1 MEVMTTAEV
10 IKIEIPVSVQD
21 KTQSGLKSAQENL
34 NAFERSVQNLNRQI
48 GKITDDKFQI
58 SLDASDA
65 ATAKIGSIDDAL
77 SRLSGTGA
85 TVSIDADDAATGVIT
100 GAEDELAALDGSDGT
115 VGLDAD
121 DGASGPIGEVE
132 DAVGQLNGSTAT
144 VDVTADDAATG
155 VLDSVSDKAAS
166 MDGQLVNIVVQAT
179 DSAGNALDSAGH
191 NLWGQAGKVA
201 GVMGAS
207 FGILDSINTYSGF
220 EAGMDQVL
228 AISGAT
234 EDEFAALTEK
244 AKEMGATTK
253 FTATESATAMNYMA
267 MAGWKAGDM
276 ISGIS
281 GIMNLAAASGE
292 DLGTTSDIVTD
303 ALTAFGLQASDSTH
317 FADVMAQA
325 AANANTNV
333 GMMGESFKYVA
344 PVAGALGYDI
354 EDVALALGIMANSGI
369 KSSMAGTSLRRALSN
384 LASPTKQQREAM
396 EQYGMSLTDGSGR
409 MKTLAEIMTD
419 MRDNLGGLEADEQAA
434 AVSTMFGNQA
444 MSGMLAII
452 NASEKD
458 YNKLA
463 DAIDHADGAS
473 QRMADTMLDNMQGS
487 FTLMQSAIEGVEDDL
502 GEGLA
507 PLMRL
512 VADSITEAMPGLGD
526 LVSNFFDGFNEDLE
540 NLKNSKAWKEA
551 DVIGK
556 IDLAWDQLIADP
568 LSEWIDGN
576 GASTIS
582 GLISGLFEKAFAI
595 LPGGESPALSSW
607 LSSGVLFL
615 VGQKLGDLTTDVYD
629 FGKAI
634 GEFHWGGLST
644 AGMIAVGVGAA
655 AAATAALATAIEAYN
670 QTQIG
675 ASLEEHFGDITLT
688 EEQLSSIADQ
698 IIPVNWTA
706 DVTLAIDMGDQAEQA
721 RQQAEDALKKNEAI
735 EYQAQVGV
743 KLTKS
748 DLDNYSANVDQFV
761 KDRKDELDGRSFQAH
776 LLVTTFLDDSATGRS
791 LASAID
797 SWTLADSLEMDS
809 LSNQLTT
816 AVDNAISDGILSAGE
831 TQHIAELQQKI
842 NDIMGKWSGYES
854 QAQWDVLTARYSG
867 QELTGESYQALV
879 GELQEHREANNDRL
893 DQATE
898 QFYTLLHA
906 MDDSGRLDE
915 IGLSFEEVQSEWD
928 KAMQYERNRETANS
942 LMFQTNTLNGAYS
955 DEISSWNTEKAAD
968 RQNTVNT
975 LTENMGTG
983 LEYNFA
989 QSSLGAYQN
998 QKADKGLASLYE
1010 QMLPDVNDMQT
1021 AIQQYMQDNQAVPK
1035 ALYESFM
1042 EAMQIGAASGDE
1054 SAGWQM
1060 MANDIAQSGNEA
1072 LIQAIQNG
1080 NYGPELQKAMEMS
1093 LAETAEDSE
1102 YTIDS
1107 VTAKINGAEVDPEST
1122 ETVQKAVQDTLDG
1135 AGGEAT
1141 VDSTVTVNADG
1152 TEVDASGVADQVE
1165 AATTA
1170 ELAENEPTP
1179 EGQVDLQLSADPA
1192 TDYDTVYGQIQTE
1205 INTKFAAGF
1214 DTTAPL
1220 RVTLTY
1226 SITNPTASI
1235 GISGSAP
1242 GTVTASIVASA
1253 EGRFVDSPFVSLI
1266 GEDGPEYVIPVGS
1279 DRRDRGLDLWMQ
1291 AGRDL
1296 GVTAFADG
1304 GVSGKAVN
1312 TMTNSPMAGSGS
1324 GQGITVTVQNPTLKV
1339 DNVNA
1344 DGLDADG
1351 VRQVLRGSISDFA
1364 DDMSN
1369 EIANRLALVF
1379 GNSPKGATA

>member
-21 KTQSGLKSAQENL
+21 KTQSGLKSAQKNL
-34 NAFERSVQNLNRQI
+34 NAFEWSVQNLNRQI

-144 VDVTADDAATG
+144 VDVTANDAATG

-166 MDGQLVNIVVQAT
+166 MDGQLVNIVVQAR
-179 DSAGNALDSAGH
+179 DSAGSALDSAG
-191 NLWGQAGKVA
+191 NKGLSEASKVA

-207 FGILDSINTYSGF
+207 FGVLDSINTYAGF
-220 EAGMDQVL
+220 ESAMDEVL

-234 EDEFAALTEK
+234 DEEFDALTAK
-244 AKEMGATTK
+244 AKYMGATTK
-253 FTATESATAMNYMA
+253 YTATESAEAMTYMA
-267 MAGWKAGDM
+267 MAGWKANDM
-276 ISGIS
+276 IAGLP

-292 DLGTTSDIVTD
+292 DLATTSDIVTD
-303 ALTAFGLQASDSTH
+303 ALTAFGLTAGDSNH

-325 AANANTNV
+325 SANANTNV
-333 GMMGESFKYVA
+333 GMLGESFKYVA
-344 PVAGALGYDI
+344 PVAGALGYSI
-354 EDVALALGIMANSGI
+354 EDVSLALGVMANSGV
-369 KSSMAGTSLRRALSN
+369 KGSMAGTSLRRALSN
-384 LASPTKQQREAM
+384 LASPTKDQREAM
-396 EQYGMSLTDGSGR
+396 DAYGISLTDGQGR
-409 MKTLAEIMTD
+409 MLELSEIMTNL
-419 MRDNLGGLEADEQAA
+419 RDNLGGLDEAEQTA
-434 AVSTMFGNQA
+434 AVTNMFGNQA
-444 MSGMLAII
+444 MAGMLAII
-452 NASEKD
+452 NASEED

-512 VADSITEAMPGLGD
+512 VADSITEAMPGA
-526 LVSNFFDGFNEDLE
+526 SEMITNFFNGFNEDLE
-540 NLKNSKAWKEA
+540 ELKNSKAWKDA
-551 DVIGK
+551 DIVGK
-556 IDLAWDQLIADP
+556 IDLAWDKLIADP
-568 LSEWIDGN
+568 LQDWIDGN
-576 GASTIS
+576 GASTVS

-675 ASLEEHFGDITLT
+675 ASLEEHFGDISLT
-688 EEQLSSIADQ
+688 EEQLSAISDQ
-698 IIPVNWTA
+698 ILNVNWTA
-706 DVTLAIDMGDQAEQA
+706 DVTLAVDMGDQAEQA
-721 RQQAEDALKKNEAI
+721 RQTAEDALNSNQSI
-735 EYQAQVGV
+735 EYKAMVGV
-743 KLTKS
+743 TLTQS
-748 DLDNYSANVDQFV
+748 DLDNYASNVDQFV
-761 KDRKDELDGRSFQAH
+761 EARKSELDGRSFEAH
-776 LLVTTFLDDSATGRS
+776 LLVTTFLDDSTSGKS

-842 NDIMGKWSGYES
+842 KDIMGKWSGYES
-854 QAQWDVLTARYSG
+854 QAQWDVMTARYSG

-906 MDDSGRLDE
+906 MDDSGRLQE
-915 IGLSFEEVQSEWD
+915 IGLTFEGIQEEWNQ
-928 KAMQYERNRETANS
+928 AMQYERNQELANS
-942 LMFQTNTLNGAYS
+942 LTFQTNTLSGAYGS
-955 DEISSWNTEKAAD
+955 EIGAFQTQSAAD
-968 RQNTVNT
+968 QTGRVDL
-975 LTENMGTG
+975 LTGSMGTG
-983 LEYNFA
+983 MEMNQA
-989 QSSLGAYQN
+989 ENSLFAYQN
-998 QKADKGLASLYE
+998 FSPDKGLQALFE
-1010 QMLPDVNDMQT
+1010 QMLPDVTDMQT
-1021 AIQQYMQDNQAVPK
+1021 AIQQYMSDHQEVPQ
-1035 ALYESFM
+1035 ALYDSYM
-1042 EAMQIGAASGDE
+1042 EAMQIGAAAGNE

-1060 MANDIAQSGNEA
+1060 MANDIAQSGNQA
-1072 LIQAIQNG
+1072 LIEAVQAG
-1080 NYGPELQKAMEMS
+1080 NFGTALQQALQLS
-1093 LAETAEDSE
+1093 LAETVDGSE

-1107 VTAKINGAEVDPEST
+1107 VNAKITGAEVDPEST
-1122 ETVQKAVQDTLDG
+1122 EAVQQAVQNTLDG

-1179 EGQVDLQLSADPA
+1179 EGQVDPQLSADPA

-1242 GTVTASIVASA
+1242 GTVTASIGASA